1 MFAKA
6 AMAGEAKTR
15 LIPELGAIRAARLHL
30 ALVRQALE
38 TALAADVGTVRLWHT
53 QQDTALNDLATKLGV
68 QTCQQCTGDL
78 GARMSH
84 CFERLLAHASGVI
97 LVGSDCPSRKRQ
109 DFRDASA
116 QLRSGCDAVLGPTED
131 GGYHLIALRSVQPA
145 LFAGID
151 WSTPLVMQQTR
162 ERMHALKLRWHEL
175 PMRWDIDRPE
185 DLARLRADPQ
195 LTELTSSY
203 T

>member
-6 AMAGEAKTR
+6 ALAGEAKTR
-15 LIPELGAIRAARLHL
+15 LIPELGAVGAAGLHL

-38 TALAADVGTVRLWHT
+38 TALAADVGRVELWYT
-53 QQDTALNDLATKLGV
+53 RQDAALNDVAAKLGV
-68 QTCQQCTGDL
+68 HTRQQCTGDL

-84 CFERLLAHASGVI
+84 CFDRLLAHASGVI
-97 LVGSDCPSRKRQ
+97 LVGSDCPSRSRQ
-109 DFRDASA
+109 DFREASVE
-116 QLRSGCDAVLGPTED
+116 LRSGCNAVLGPTED
-131 GGYHLIALRSVQPA
+131 GGYHLIALRKVQAA

-162 ERMHALKLRWHEL
+162 ERMRALRLRWHEL

-185 DLARLRADPQ
+185 DLARLRTDPQ
-195 LTELTSSY
+195 FAELTSSY